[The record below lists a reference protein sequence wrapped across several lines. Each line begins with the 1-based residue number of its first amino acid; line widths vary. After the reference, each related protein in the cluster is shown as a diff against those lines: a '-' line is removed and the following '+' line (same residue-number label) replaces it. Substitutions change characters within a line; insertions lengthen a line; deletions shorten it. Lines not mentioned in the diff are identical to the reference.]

1 MTAYEM
7 RISDWSSDVCSSD
20 LIWKNLENVKCPFV
34 GFIQVYPWRQAGGTV
49 RISGHRSVAKGESFH
64 WRKIA
69 LAHVLWNTNH
79 SVIFEQAEPVIG
91 NPQRSRIVR
100 RHLASIVEKMDESSV
115 ISLDR
120 TI

>member
-1 MTAYEM
+1 M
-7 RISDWSSDVCSSD
+7 
-20 LIWKNLENVKCPFV
+20 WKNLENVKCPFV

-120 TI
+120 TIDRKSGVEGQRVAVRVDLGG